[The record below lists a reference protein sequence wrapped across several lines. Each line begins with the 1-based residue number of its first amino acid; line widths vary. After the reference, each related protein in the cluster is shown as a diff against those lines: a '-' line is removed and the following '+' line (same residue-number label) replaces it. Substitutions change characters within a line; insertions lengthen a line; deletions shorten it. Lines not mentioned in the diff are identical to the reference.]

1 MKSAMRKRWG
11 VFIVLSLILM
21 MMGLTI
27 IIGCSD
33 GDDTTTPMEEVEEPQ
48 ENDTEDAESAK
59 PSNTPDEAVDAYL
72 DKEGMDKSKV
82 ELTEKVSEEDPDWA
96 MYTGSDDV
104 GDNLT
109 IILHVEDGE
118 WTVVEAGSSFPE
130 WPPDI
135 PGAPDDL
142 FE

>member
-1 MKSAMRKRWG
+1 MKPVMRKRWG
-11 VFIVLSLILM
+11 IVIVMSLILM
-21 MMGLTI
+21 LMSLTL

-33 GDDTTTPMEEVEEPQ
+33 SDDATQPSEEVEKPQ
-48 ENDTEDAESAK
+48 EAEDAGPSE

-72 DKEGMDKSKV
+72 DKEGMDESKV
-82 ELTEKVSEEDPDWA
+82 ELTEKVSEEDPTWA
-96 MYTGSDDV
+96 IYTGTDDV
-104 GDNLT
+104 GDSLT